1 MSRKKPNKSCADPIV
16 TVTGKRQISERPLL
30 TTDQATE
37 VIALFK
43 LLANDSRLRMLHALT
58 RADELCV
65 GDLALAVEMT
75 PQAVSNQL
83 RRLIDRR
90 IVAARRDGNRIHYR
104 IIDPCVPGLL
114 ALGVCLAEETG
125 KLDQGKTTSP
135 SRSKSSAAAPGLLIA
150 PKRSRRSGK
159 V

>member
-1 MSRKKPNKSCADPIV
+1 MSKTCSDPI
-16 TVTGKRQISERPLL
+16 TSITGKQQINERPLL
-30 TTDQATE
+30 SPDHATE
-37 VIALFK
+37 VVGLFK

-65 GDLALAVEMT
+65 GDIALAVEMT

-90 IVAARRDGNRIHYR
+90 IVSARREGNRICYR

-114 ALGVCLAEETG
+114 ALGICLAEETG
-125 KLDQGKTTSP
+125 KLDQTQPRVSTSDQ
-135 SRSKSSAAAPGLLIA
+135 SRAAMKQGRTVGV
-150 PKRSRRSGK
+150 KGSRRSRK
-159 V
+159 S

>member
-1 MSRKKPNKSCADPIV
+1 MSNKACSDPIV
-16 TVTGKRQISERPLL
+16 DVTGKQQIGKRPLL
-30 TTDQATE
+30 TLDQATE
-37 VIALFK
+37 VVALFK

-58 RADELCV
+58 RTEELCV
-65 GDLALAVEMT
+65 GALASATEMT

-90 IVAARRDGNRIHYR
+90 IVATRRDGNRIHYR

-125 KLDQGKTTSP
+125 KLDQTQPILSGK
-135 SRSKSSAAAPGLLIA
+135 RI
-150 PKRSRRSGK
+150 SRRTKSQK
-159 V
+159 SKKP

>member
-1 MSRKKPNKSCADPIV
+1 MSTTCSEPI
-16 TVTGKRQISERPLL
+16 TTITGKQQISERPLL
-30 TTDQATE
+30 TRHHATE
-37 VIALFK
+37 VVALFK

-65 GDLALAVEMT
+65 GDIASAVEMK

-90 IVAARRDGNRIHYR
+90 IVSARREGNRIHYR
-104 IIDPCVPGLL
+104 IIDPCVSGLL

-125 KLDQGKTTSP
+125 KLDQTP
-135 SRSKSSAAAPGLLIA
+135 AGLSTGAKPHGAMKQRQTLGV
-150 PKRSRRSGK
+150 KRSQRSRK
-159 V
+159 K